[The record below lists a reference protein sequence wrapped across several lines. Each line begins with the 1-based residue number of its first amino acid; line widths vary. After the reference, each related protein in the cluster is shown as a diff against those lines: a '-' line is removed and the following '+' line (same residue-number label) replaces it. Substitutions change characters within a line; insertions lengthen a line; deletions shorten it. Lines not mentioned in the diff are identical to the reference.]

1 MAANENEM
9 PTVLFG
15 EPSALVYN
23 PAADRNLHMQFV
35 GPEKLLRDVKA
46 GDEILDNY
54 LTMIGD
60 STDWKADVLDLR
72 AQCNGEGVGDV
83 TLYEASQSSE

>member
-1 MAANENEM
+1 MTANENEM

-54 LTMIGD
+54 LAMVGHE
-60 STDWKADVLDLR
+60 TDWKGDVLHIR

-83 TLYEASQSSE
+83 TEYEERRSAE